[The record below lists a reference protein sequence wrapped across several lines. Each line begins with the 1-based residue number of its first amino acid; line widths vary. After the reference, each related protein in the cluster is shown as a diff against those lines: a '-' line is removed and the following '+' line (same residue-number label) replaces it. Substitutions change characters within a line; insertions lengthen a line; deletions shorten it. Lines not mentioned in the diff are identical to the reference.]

1 MRSRREYGGNLAFL
15 DILFNTLLLFVG
27 LFAMAIA
34 MMNINRQTKT
44 VDSTAEFIITVTWD
58 KELDCDVDTYVENPE
73 GALVMYRRPEEGL
86 MHLDR
91 DDTGTQSD
99 RIYTK
104 WGIIEYDDNREIV
117 SIRST
122 IPGEYVV
129 NVHAFSLH
137 RLKKGESVEVTVRLD
152 KINPY
157 SVEMIKKVK
166 LTNTGDEETA
176 FRFTVNKKGEVTD
189 VNSLP
194 KKFTGGAQGPPPD
207 NFTPPDYEPSN
218 SPESS
223 TPDDGLPGP
232 AGPGTNP
239 EDE

>member
-1 MRSRREYGGNLAFL
+1 MRSRREYGGHLAFL

-73 GALVMYRRPEEGL
+73 GALVMYQRTEEGL

-99 RIYTK
+99 TIHTK
-104 WGIIEYDDNREIV
+104 WGVIEFDDNREIV
-117 SIRST
+117 SLRST
-122 IPGEYVV
+122 VPGEYVV

-137 RLKKGESVEVTVRLD
+137 RLKKGESVEVTIRLD

-157 SVEMIKKVK
+157 SVAMIKKVK

-189 VNSLP
+189 INSLP
-194 KKFTGGAQGPPPD
+194 KKFTGGAQG
-207 NFTPPDYEPSN
+207 TPPDGYDSGEEYQPPLEEEPGE
-218 SPESS
+218 P
-223 TPDDGLPGP
+223 DGLPGP
-232 AGPGTNP
+232 ARPNP